1 MKSERIDV
9 MQEFVDLY
17 QHEELLAFFEFS
29 IERPGGAPVNGL
41 CKISQPKAG
50 DTGGLSDVAAHSDQ
64 RERPLRKTLAA
75 GPPAAGPR
83 YLSLT
88 FMADAPDDAST
99 ATIEA
104 AFAGLD
110 REAFQHALPSVDAVV
125 PVPSLTR
132 GAELNV
138 RQFDLMLNP
147 RLDPGETF
155 VMERL
160 LPALRSFAGLHA
172 HHVVWWDGKAQT
184 AAGGAEVAA
193 AAPEPRSV
201 LGSLRSYL
209 KRVVDSERK

>member
-9 MQEFVDLY
+9 MQELVELY

-29 IERPGGAPVNGL
+29 IERPGAAAVSGL
-41 CKISQPKAG
+41 CKISQPKAD
-50 DTGGLSDVAAHSDQ
+50 DTASLSDVGAHSDQ
-64 RERPLRKTLAA
+64 RERPLEKT
-75 GPPAAGPR
+75 PAAGPR

-88 FMADAPDDAST
+88 FMADAPDAAST

-110 REAFQHALPSVDAVV
+110 RDAFQHALPSVDAVV
-125 PVPSLTR
+125 PVPTMTR
-132 GAELNV
+132 GAELHV
-138 RQFDLMLNP
+138 RQYDLLLNP

-172 HHVVWWDGKAQT
+172 HHVVWWDGKAQRPADDAD
-184 AAGGAEVAA
+184 AAV
-193 AAPEPRSV
+193 APETRSV

-209 KRVVDSERK
+209 KRVVDGERK